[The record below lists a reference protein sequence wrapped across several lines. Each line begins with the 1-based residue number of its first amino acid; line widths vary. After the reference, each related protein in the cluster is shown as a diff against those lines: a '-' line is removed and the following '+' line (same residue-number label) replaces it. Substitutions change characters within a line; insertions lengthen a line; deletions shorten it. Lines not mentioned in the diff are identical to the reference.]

1 MPLSFQQH
9 TANGSTTVFDASQID
24 GYLSVS
30 DIYVY
35 VNDVQKTVGVHYS
48 LQTSPSLQITF
59 LPGNTPAL
67 KDEVRIQRITPNTVS
82 GRSVDFADGSVLNAN
97 DLDKSALQLLYITQE
112 AEDTGSGAL
121 GKQFDQLSWNAEGLP
136 ITSAA
141 TGGGS
146 DSLTTKGYVDTLAL
160 YGGGAVNP
168 QAWTFSGD
176 NVLDTFTLSPVANAT
191 NPAMFIVEVGGT
203 ILRPTTD
210 YTIPTD
216 SQIVFATAPAL
227 GTNNIIVRNFGVS
240 RNLNE
245 SVSTAMIQNNAVT
258 TAKILNDNVTAAKLA
273 ANSVETAK
281 ITDLNVTT
289 GKLADLAV
297 TTSKIADLNVTTGK
311 IADLGVATGKIAEL
325 GVTTGKIAN
334 GAVTSAKLDTN
345 IAISGQLTV
354 GSVGQSLVNKQ
365 FSDSPVSG
373 ASVIAAFPTWARRVT
388 VSFAAVSSSGTSYWS
403 LHVRRGGTRETAGY
417 KSRVLHHGVAWD
429 NTTAAFLLTRGITA
443 ANFYTG
449 MYVLDRVDTAGTI
462 WCLSGQMMDD
472 GANTLFS
479 ANGYYA
485 GGTTPIT
492 GIEVLPSVPP
502 QVWDGGRIAIS
513 WE

>member
-176 NVLDTFTLSPVANAT
+176 NVLDTFTLSPVANADH
-191 NPAMFIVEVGGT
+191 G
-203 ILRPTTD
+203 
-210 YTIPTD
+210 
-216 SQIVFATAPAL
+216 
-227 GTNNIIVRNFGVS
+227 
-240 RNLNE
+240 
-245 SVSTAMIQNNAVT
+245 
-258 TAKILNDNVTAAKLA
+258 
-273 ANSVETAK
+273 
-281 ITDLNVTT
+281 
-289 GKLADLAV
+289 
-297 TTSKIADLNVTTGK
+297 
-311 IADLGVATGKIAEL
+311 
-325 GVTTGKIAN
+325 
-334 GAVTSAKLDTN
+334 
-345 IAISGQLTV
+345 
-354 GSVGQSLVNKQ
+354 
-365 FSDSPVSG
+365 
-373 ASVIAAFPTWARRVT
+373 
-388 VSFAAVSSSGTSYWS
+388 
-403 LHVRRGGTRETAGY
+403 LHDPDRQP
-417 KSRVLHHGVAWD
+417 
-429 NTTAAFLLTRGITA
+429 
-443 ANFYTG
+443 
-449 MYVLDRVDTAGTI
+449 DRVRHG
-462 WCLSGQMMDD
+462 SGLGHQQHHRQELRRLQEPERERVHGDD
-472 GANTLFS
+472 PEQRRDHGQD
-479 ANGYYA
+479 
-485 GGTTPIT
+485 P
-492 GIEVLPSVPP
+492 E
-502 QVWDGGRIAIS
+502 
-513 WE
+513 